1 MIAMPKSVLF
11 LLLATAAV
19 PAMAADDDDGGRTSR
34 REAARAERAERA
46 ESSGERMR
54 TPPVTRTERS
64 IVPRSVEPRDD
75 DRPAIREAVR
85 ERAME
90 RRPPRVVEVE
100 SRDDDRPA
108 IREAVRERVMERR
121 PPRVVEVEP
130 ARPTFE
136 QNREAVEPRV
146 RERRG
151 PRIVEVN
158 SDSVREWRRAEREAA
173 RTPALVEQRTD
184 TGWEPLRRRREQ
196 AVEAV
201 TTGVRAP
208 AISRV
213 PREGTQPPL
222 RAMAERSGRTAHHW
236 RGDWRSDRRYD
247 WRNHRRRHRSL
258 FRFGFYYDPFGW
270 SYRPYSIGWRL
281 WPSYY
286 RSSYWLH
293 DAWTYRLPYAPPGY
307 RWIRYYDDVLLVDT
321 WDGRVVDVIRNFF
334 W

>member
-1 MIAMPKSVLF
+1 MPKSVLF

-19 PAMAADDDDGGRTSR
+19 PAMAADDGGRTSR
-34 REAARAERAERA
+34 REAARAERVERA
-46 ESSGERMR
+46 QRAEADGERVR
-54 TPPVTRTERS
+54 TPPSIRTERS
-64 IVPRSVEPRDD
+64 IAPRSVGPRDD
-75 DRPAIREAVR
+75 DRPAL
-85 ERAME
+85 
-90 RRPPRVVEVE
+90 
-100 SRDDDRPA
+100 
-108 IREAVRERVMERR
+108 REAVRERVMERR
-121 PPRVVEVEP
+121 VPRMVEVEP
-130 ARPTFE
+130 ARPTLE
-136 QNREAVEPRV
+136 QVREAVEPRV

-151 PRIVEVN
+151 PRMVEVP
-158 SDSVREWRRAEREAA
+158 DSVRDWRRAERAAA

-196 AVEAV
+196 TVEAV
-201 TTGVRAP
+201 TAGVRAP

-258 FRFGFYYDPFGW
+258 FHFGIYYDPFGW